1 MPIGP
6 KNNRPINVTSLG
18 GDDRIFT
25 PAQPPHCRRYS
36 RSNCDFWAD
45 SNRRLVGALTKPGAH
60 PRLHGENFTFRIWA
74 GAGTWAHDHSA
85 PITRRL

>member
-6 KNNRPINVTSLG
+6 KNNRPINVTALG

-45 SNRRLVGALTKPGAH
+45 SNRRLVGAADETWSPSAT
-60 PRLHGENFTFRIWA
+60 PRGEFYLSHLSRGRNL
-74 GAGTWAHDHSA
+74 SA
-85 PITRRL
+85 WPLSTDYPSI